1 MKLVQARPLIM
12 AALVAGAWSTLPIE
26 DRQTTHQT
34 LRWSEPANRSIEVSD
49 INGSIRIVGD
59 DRQDVEMTVDTIIRA
74 ATAEDVSRAKQLDGL
89 TVTQSGAAI
98 RVCSTPRY
106 CGCDNGR
113 QRHGEGTHE
122 EQYQVRVDFD
132 LRVPKHVMV
141 KACTVNGGRLSVSD
155 TDGDFEVRNVNGGV
169 ELLNLGG
176 SGRAETVN
184 GSLSASFAASPQKPS
199 AFKTVN
205 GSISVELP
213 SDINADLKLKTV
225 NGGLYTDFDVASLPS
240 AAQIP
245 ARPRR
250 NGGFVYR
257 SNRAASVRVGR
268 GGPEL
273 AFDGV
278 NGDVRVL
285 RRK

>member
-1 MKLVQARPLIM
+1 M
-12 AALVAGAWSTLPIE
+12 AALACGAWSTLPID

-49 INGSIRIVGD
+49 INGSIRAVGE

-74 ATAEDVSRAKQLDGL
+74 ATAEDVGRAKQSEGL

-98 RVCSTPRY
+98 RVCATPQY
-106 CGCDNGR
+106 CGCDNGG
-113 QRHGEGTHE
+113 QRHGEGTRE
-122 EQYQVRVDFD
+122 ERYQVRVDFD

-141 KACTVNGGRLSVSD
+141 KACTVNGGRLSLSN
-155 TDGDFEVRNVNGGV
+155 TDGGFDVRNINGGL
-169 ELLNLGG
+169 ELLNVGG

-205 GSISVELP
+205 GTIGVELP

-225 NGGLYTDFDVASLPS
+225 NGGLYTDFDVVPLRS
-240 AAQIP
+240 AVP
-245 ARPRR
+245 VRERR

-257 SNRAASVRVGR
+257 SSRSVSVRVGR

-273 AFDGV
+273 TFDGV